1 MQPISI
7 ADPASILE
15 LLADVALRGEGVT
28 TESLLEYVMDE
39 GFMEPIYL
47 SAKGE
52 DSEAYYKGQ
61 SHAWGVYQIREWKRV
76 LVISG
81 GGAGKKRRMQ
91 ITETP

>member
-7 ADPASILE
+7 ADPDSILE
-15 LLADVALRGEGVT
+15 FLADVALRGEGVT
-28 TESLLEYVMDE
+28 TESLMEFVMDE

-52 DSEAYYKGQ
+52 DSEAYYKGEAN
-61 SHAWGVYQIREWKRV
+61 AWGVYQLREWKRV
-76 LVISG
+76 LIISG
-81 GGAGKKRRMQ
+81 GSGRARRMQ